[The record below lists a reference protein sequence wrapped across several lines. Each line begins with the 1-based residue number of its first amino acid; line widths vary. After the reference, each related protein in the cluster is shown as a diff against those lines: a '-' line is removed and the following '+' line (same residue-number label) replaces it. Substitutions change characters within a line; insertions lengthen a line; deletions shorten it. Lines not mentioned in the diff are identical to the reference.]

1 MFTAYDYDGV
11 SKLSGLTEDGGELS
25 FSFYKNGTEIA
36 DQTYTV
42 TEVGT
47 TGTYTLNTTFATTG
61 YWAIF
66 ISIIDADTSDII
78 SEFRTDVEVTAYSI
92 DDVYTEVGESGGS
105 GIGNETC
112 AITVAD
118 TNNNDALVAQVAIN
132 VFNADK
138 TVFVTYGYTD
148 TNGAITFYLDAGTY
162 KLVPY
167 KVGYS
172 ASDTTITVVDNGGVG
187 TQSYTV
193 GVESV
198 NVVAPTQAGVCRL
211 YADFKDQAGS
221 PIANFKVSISTIYDE
236 TSLSLGVGESRKVY
250 TANSSGHLQ
259 FDIVQGLKI
268 EVSLVSTEVT
278 SIITVPSTSV
288 SNLLDLLDTA
298 DTPTGGLAIIT
309 I

>member
-11 SKLSGLTEDGGELS
+11 SKLSGLSEDNGELS

-42 TEVGT
+42 TEVGS

-61 YWAIF
+61 YWSIF
-66 ISIIDADTSDII
+66 ISIIDADTTDII
-78 SEFRTDVEVTAYSI
+78 SELRTDVEVTSYNI
-92 DDVYTEVGESGGS
+92 DDVYTEVGDSSGS

-112 AITVAD
+112 AITVED
-118 TNNNDALVAQVAIN
+118 TNNDDALVAQVAIN
-132 VFNADK
+132 VFNEDK

-148 TNGAITFYLDAGTY
+148 TDGEITFYLDAGTY

-167 KVGYS
+167 KIGYS
-172 ASDTTITVVDNGGVG
+172 VSDTTITVADNGGIG
-187 TQSYTV
+187 TQTYTV
-193 GVESV
+193 NVESV

-211 YADFKDQAGS
+211 YADFKDQGGS
-221 PIANFKVSISTIYDE
+221 PIANFKVSVTTIYDAS
-236 TSLSLGVGESRKVY
+236 SLSLSVTESRKIY
-250 TANSSGHLQ
+250 TANASGHVQ

-268 EVSLVSTEVT
+268 EVSLVGTEVT
-278 SIITVPSTSV
+278 SVITVPSSSV
-288 SNLLDLLDTA
+288 ANLMDLLDTA
-298 DTPTGGLAIIT
+298 DSPTGGLAIIT